1 MNFGILDRDYHP
13 YSQAPQ
19 QVAMGV
25 AALNYGAVCC
35 CQGGQEGP
43 CPQKIRVVSL
53 ILPGSSLRGWHR
65 D

>member
-43 CPQKIRVVSL
+43 CPQKN
-53 ILPGSSLRGWHR
+53 
-65 D
+65 